1 MRIVDQSG
9 CVDIPYE
16 QTVLVIDEGSIV
28 ARIPD
33 GGQILMAQ
41 YSSIEVAKKAIEKMW
56 RAYQKSE
63 SPTLNDIFSN
73 SDAVNF
79 FQFPKEEH
87 MR

>member
-1 MRIVDQSG
+1 MRVIDQYG
-9 CVDIPYE
+9 CADIPYE
-16 QTVLVIDEGSIV
+16 QTTIVVDGGSII

-33 GGQILMAQ
+33 GGKILMAQ
-41 YSSIEVAKKAIEKMW
+41 YSSIEVAKKAMGKMW
-56 RAYQKSE
+56 RAFQKSE
-63 SPTLNDIFSN
+63 SPTLNDVFSN